1 MTRWFRT
8 ILAVAVVALLP
19 VFFTS
24 TAFADDPTPKP
35 TLHYVEAPLDR
46 PPGTTAAEVTKS
58 PAPTE
63 TATTPAPQSSE
74 TTPAPP
80 ESVPD
85 TPTELA
91 KTGGQRDIWLT
102 GCSLLCIWTGAAVI
116 TYARER
122 SLKR

>member
-1 MTRWFRT
+1 MASRLRAAV
-8 ILAVAVVALLP
+8 AVAVVALLP
-19 VFFTS
+19 TFVTT
-24 TAFADDPTPKP
+24 TAFADDPTPQP

-46 PPGTTAAEVTKS
+46 PPGTTAVEVTKS

-63 TATTPAPQSSE
+63 TTTTPVPQSSG
-74 TTPAPP
+74 TAPASP

-102 GCSLLCIWTGAAVI
+102 GCSLLCIWTGAAVV